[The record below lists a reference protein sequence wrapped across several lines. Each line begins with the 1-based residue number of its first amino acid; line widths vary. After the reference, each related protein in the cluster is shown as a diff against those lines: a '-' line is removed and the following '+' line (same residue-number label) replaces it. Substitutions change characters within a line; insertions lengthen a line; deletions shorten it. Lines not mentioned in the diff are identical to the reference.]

1 MDLGL
6 LMKQLQPVSRILTR
20 SYFRNTKTYKF
31 ETQVFNSRL
40 TQVFTSRL
48 RGKFF
53 IKYLPNRKIRDY
65 ENKIGKRNLFT
76 SSLIVFKFF

>member
-40 TQVFTSRL
+40 TQVFTSR
-48 RGKFF
+48 KFF